1 MLNERGL
8 KVLNYAIRFNKQD
21 IINNIIEINNISINE
36 YLTASKIQITKNE
49 VENIIY
55 DRTEIL

>member
-8 KVLNYAIRFNKQD
+8 KVLNYAIRFNRQD

-36 YLTASKIQITKNE
+36 YLIANKIQITKNE
-49 VENIIY
+49 IENIIY